1 MSAGPHRRPRR
12 RTTVATAIRPLGA
25 GMRGATLIEVLVSL
39 LVLSIGLLGVAALL
53 STGLRNNHSAQLR
66 SQATVL
72 AHDIADRMRANRQA
86 ALDGNYDTALAD
98 AITLSGG
105 DPVSTVDLS
114 EWKTLL
120 ATALPAGRGAIS
132 RNGSVV
138 TITIEWDDSRG
149 VGNALQFQT
158 QTDL

>member
-1 MSAGPHRRPRR
+1 MHTR
-12 RTTVATAIRPLGA
+12 AICFTGA

-53 STGLRNNHSAQLR
+53 STSLRHNHSAHLR

-72 AHDIADRMRANRQA
+72 AHDIVDRMRAHR
-86 ALDGNYDTALAD
+86 T
-98 AITLSGG
+98 GG
-105 DPVSTVDLS
+105 PIATTDLS
-114 EWKTLL
+114 QWKALL
-120 ATALPAGRGAIS
+120 GAALPAGRGAIARS
-132 RNGSVV
+132 GSVV

-149 VGNALQFQT
+149 RDPALTFQT

>member
-1 MSAGPHRRPRR
+1 MSRCPHRRRCP
-12 RTTVATAIRPLGA
+12 TIATKLAGA
-25 GMRGATLIEVLVSL
+25 GMRGATMIEVLVAL

-53 STGLRNNHSAQLR
+53 STGMRNNYDAHLR

-72 AHDIADRMRANRQA
+72 AYDIVDRMRANRTA

-98 AITLSGG
+98 TITLSGG
-105 DPVSTVDLS
+105 DPLYTTDLS
-114 EWKTLL
+114 EWKALL
-120 ATALPAGRGAIS
+120 ATALPVGRGAVA

-138 TITIEWDDSRG
+138 TVTIEWDDSG
-149 VGNALQFQT
+149 GANPALQFQT

>member
-1 MSAGPHRRPRR
+1 M
-12 RTTVATAIRPLGA
+12 RTRAIRCTGA

-53 STGLRNNHSAQLR
+53 STSVRHNHSAHLR

-72 AHDIADRMRANRQA
+72 AHDIVDRMRANRTA
-86 ALDGNYDTALAD
+86 ALAGSYDTALAD
-98 AITLSGG
+98 TVTPSSGG
-105 DPVSTVDLS
+105 SIATTDLS
-114 EWKTLL
+114 QWKALL
-120 ATALPAGRGAIS
+120 AAALPAGRGAVS
-132 RNGSVV
+132 RSGSVV

-149 VGNALQFQT
+149 RDTALTFQT